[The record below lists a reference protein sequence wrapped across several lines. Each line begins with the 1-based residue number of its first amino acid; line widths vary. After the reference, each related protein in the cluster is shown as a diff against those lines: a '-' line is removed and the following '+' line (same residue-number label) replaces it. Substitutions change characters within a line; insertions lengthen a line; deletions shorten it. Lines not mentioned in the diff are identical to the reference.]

1 MKGATTLALASLVS
15 FMAISG
21 ATLAQTTKSVAG
33 AYSLV
38 DVGDTYGKNPTGML
52 IFDGNGN
59 YSLTITRSDLPKFA
73 SNSRVKGSADEN
85 KAVVH
90 GSITHYGRYEVKGK
104 TLVFDIKGSTYPNW
118 AGTKQERP
126 LTIKGDQLAYKVAVP
141 SAGAGSGANEVVWKR
156 IK

>member
-1 MKGATTLALASLVS
+1 MKRVTALAIASFVS
-15 FMAISG
+15 FTAASS
-21 ATLAQTTKSVAG
+21 AALAQTAKSIAG

-38 DVGDTYGKNPTGML
+38 DVGDIYGKNPTGML

-73 SNSRVKGSADEN
+73 SNSRVKGSDAEN
-85 KAVVH
+85 KAVVT

-104 TLVFDIKGSTYPNW
+104 TLVFDIKGSTFPNW

-126 LTIKGDQLAYKVAVP
+126 LTVKGDQLSYKVAVA
-141 SAGAGSGANEVVWKR
+141 SSGAPGNDVVWKR